1 MNFRFYSNAFS
12 HASRHFAAGAFFL
25 GLILIGLG
33 FLIYILRDLFAILFA
48 GIFVLAGIASIVT
61 ALRILWMSRKIRKD
75 IFDDSDER
83 RKNVTIHYEERHNM

>member
-12 HASRHFAAGAFFL
+12 RASRHFAAGAFFL

-48 GIFVLAGIASIVT
+48 GIFVLAGIASLVT
-61 ALRILWMSRKIRKD
+61 ALKILWASRKIRKD
-75 IFDDSDER
+75 IFDDSDAR
-83 RKNVTIHYEERHNM
+83 RKNVTIHYEEHPDM